1 MTTETNNSRD
11 QHRPFWA
18 QACQDFMQ
26 RLIAFALKLANG
38 RNYDADDLVQET
50 FCRALTYSR
59 NPEEIRSPF
68 GYLLIIM
75 HNIWIDKWHKEGK
88 AKTESLDEMLSKETQ
103 QKQYLSVEPAVEP
116 EALRILENDE
126 LLAELHANQGPL
138 TPREKLLLALHL
150 EGYTCKE
157 IASELKEDV
166 RLVSTDLNAMRT
178 KVRTR
183 LMKARA
189 FKQS

>member
-18 QACQDFMQ
+18 QACQDYMQ
-26 RLIAFALKLANG
+26 RLIAFALKLVNG
-38 RNYDADDLVQET
+38 RSYDADDLVQET
-50 FCRALTYSR
+50 LLHALHCSKD
-59 NPEEIRSPF
+59 PAEVKQPV
-68 GYLLIIM
+68 GYLLRIM
-75 HNIWIDKWHKEGK
+75 RNIWIDKWHKEGK
-88 AKTESLDEMLSKETQ
+88 VKTESLDEGLSKETQ
-103 QKQYLSVEPAVEP
+103 QKQYRSVEPAVEP

-126 LLAELHANQGPL
+126 LLAELRANQGPL

-150 EGYTCKE
+150 EGYKCKE